1 MSGSS
6 NQGGTPNTTPPP
18 LSLLNFNSLVQ
29 TMAAYA
35 QGAASVTLNFA
46 VGSVLRAI
54 FQASAAIGLWLQ
66 SLLVQVLAATRLSTS
81 IGTQVDSFVNDFGLS
96 RQQAV
101 AATGTV
107 TFSRYTSTLTA
118 TIPPGATVQT
128 SDGSVSFAV
137 IADTTQSAW
146 SEAQNAYVIPAG
158 VPSANVTVQAQTAG
172 IVGNVLANTITVI
185 TQAVPGVDYVT
196 NPSAFTNGVAAQ
208 SDAALKAAFVQYINT
223 RALGTVAAAQYAVE
237 ALGENVTATI
247 DENVSVSGA
256 YQPGNFVVTVDNGTG
271 SPPSAL
277 IASAQAAVEGVRAA
291 GITFAVQPPTVIT
304 ANVSVMLTL
313 QSGAGS
319 SAIQTSVSATISD
332 YINALPVGAA
342 LPYMRLA
349 QLIFDASP
357 YILNVTALTLNGS
370 TSDLG
375 GGISQVVRAGSM
387 TINTQFGA
395 A

>member
-1 MSGSS
+1 MSGSQ

-66 SLLVQVLAATRLSTS
+66 ALLVQVLAATRLSTS
-81 IGTQVDSFVNDFGLS
+81 AGTQVDSFVNDFGLS
-96 RQQAV
+96 RQAAI

-107 TFSRYTSTLTA
+107 TFSRYTSALTA
-118 TIPPGATVQT
+118 TISPGATVQT
-128 SDGSVSFAV
+128 ADGSVSFAV

-146 SEAQNAYVIPAG
+146 NAAQNAYIIPAG
-158 VPSANVTVQAQTAG
+158 GPSANVTVQAQTAG
-172 IVGNVLANTITVI
+172 IIGNVLANTITVI
-185 TQAVPGVDYVT
+185 TQAIPGVDYVT
-196 NPSAFTNGVAAQ
+196 NPDAFTNGVAAQ

-277 IASAQAAVEGVRAA
+277 IASAQAAVEQVRAA

-313 QSGAGS
+313 ATGS
-319 SAIQTSVSATISD
+319 TASSIQTEVNAAIVD

-357 YILNVTALTLNGS
+357 YILNVTALTLNNA
-370 TSDLG
+370 TADLG
-375 GGISQVVRAGSM
+375 GGIGQVVRAGSM
-387 TINTQFGA
+387 TINTQFGVA
-395 A
+395 